1 MRRRLRRELTLQMM
15 TELNLQAISIA
26 VLLETAFCGTACAQ
40 GMFDPFAGIVDGVAK
55 ELAVDMAVNPF
66 QAAPLNNGDIVIG
79 SPVTNSP
86 ATPEK
91 SLSLMPEQPKENF
104 IYDLVIP
111 DLCISVP
118 ALADC
123 RNFRPM
129 IRRPVPDAER
139 QTVQGVNLVSSMN
152 DD

>member
-1 MRRRLRRELTLQMM
+1 MM
-15 TELNLQAISIA
+15 TELSLQAISIA

-66 QAAPLNNGDIVIG
+66 QAAAPLNNGDIVIG
-79 SPVTNSP
+79 SPSTGSP

-139 QTVQGVNLVSSMN
+139 QTVPGVNLVSPA
-152 DD
+152 DAD

>member
-15 TELNLQAISIA
+15 TELSLQAISIA
-26 VLLETAFCGTACAQ
+26 VLLETAFCGTAYAQ
-40 GMFDPFAGIVDGVAK
+40 GTFDPFAGIVDGVVK

-66 QAAPLNNGDIVIG
+66 QAAAPLNNGYIVIG

-91 SLSLMPEQPKENF
+91 SLSLMPEQLKENF

-118 ALADC
+118 ALADSG
-123 RNFRPM
+123 R
-129 IRRPVPDAER
+129 
-139 QTVQGVNLVSSMN
+139 
-152 DD
+152 